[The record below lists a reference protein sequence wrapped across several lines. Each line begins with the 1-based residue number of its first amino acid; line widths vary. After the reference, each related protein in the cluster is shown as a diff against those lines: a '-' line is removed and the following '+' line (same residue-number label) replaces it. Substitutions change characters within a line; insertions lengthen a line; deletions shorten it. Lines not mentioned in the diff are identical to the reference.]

1 VDQLTSSIS
10 NMPLPS
16 SLERLDRLRKPL
28 VWRAIVLV
36 GIFCALLVGLNI
48 WSLVALREGELNDTA
63 QSTANMARALASHAE
78 RSMKVGDGILSELV
92 DRAEHD
98 GRDIDVLVHQ
108 HARLKDIIAST
119 PEIQEAFVY
128 DADGTRLVT
137 SLPNL
142 MAGSNAD
149 REFFRY
155 HLTHTEQATHIGMP
169 IRSRSTGILTIPLSR
184 RVNRPDGSFAGVVM
198 VSLNLNYFG
207 RFYDSFDVGQSGT
220 IVLTINDGTLLYRRP
235 FSQAIVGSNVSN
247 NVVFRYARTHGP
259 VGTAML
265 VATVDGVE
273 RLYSYRHLD
282 GYPLLLFI
290 ARSKQEILS
299 DWVHTAIKSSLIVLS
314 AVMILIWGARRIINQ
329 IIVREALE
337 DELRRAR
344 AVTESRN
351 VSLQELANTDG
362 LTGLVNRR
370 HFEEKLVHEQERARR
385 TSKPC
390 SLVLMDVDYFKKYND
405 YYGHVAGDTCLRQV
419 ASAISVCV
427 KRPADVVARYGGE
440 EFVVL
445 LPDTDLAGACNVA
458 EQIRTRIAALEVP
471 HVKSQF
477 GHVTVSLGVYTAH
490 PGTDGD
496 STADWVRAADTLLYK
511 AKEAGRN
518 TLAAHKDGVPAA
530 ARSDYPKNP

>member
-1 VDQLTSSIS
+1 MSDTSS
-10 NMPLPS
+10 PS

-28 VWRAIVLV
+28 IWRAIVLV
-36 GIFCALLVGLNI
+36 GMFCALLVGLNV
-48 WSLVALREGELNDTA
+48 WSLVALREGELDDTA

-78 RSMKVGDGILSELV
+78 RSIKVGDGILSELV

-98 GRDIDVLVHQ
+98 GRDIDVLLHQ
-108 HARLKDIIAST
+108 HARLQDVVAST

-128 DADGTRLVT
+128 DTDGTRLVT
-137 SLPNL
+137 SLPTL

-155 HLTHTEQATHIGMP
+155 HQTHTERTTHIGMP
-169 IRSRSTGILTIPLSR
+169 IRSRSTGVLTIPLSR
-184 RVNRPDGSFAGVVM
+184 RVNKPDGSFAGVVM

-207 RFYDSFDVGQSGT
+207 HFYDSFDVGHSGT

-235 FSQAIVGSNVSN
+235 FSQALVGSNVSN
-247 NVVFRYARTHGP
+247 NVVFRYAKTHGP

-265 VATVDGVE
+265 VATVDRIE
-273 RLYSYRHLD
+273 RLYSYRHLE

-290 ARSKQEILS
+290 AQSKQEILA
-299 DWVHTAIKSSLIVLS
+299 DWVHTAIKSSVIVLS
-314 AVMILIWGARRIINQ
+314 AIIILIWGARRIINQ
-329 IIVREALE
+329 IVVREALE

-362 LTGLVNRR
+362 LTSLTNRR
-370 HFEEKLVHEQERARR
+370 HFEEKLAHEQERARR
-385 TSKPC
+385 TAEPC
-390 SLVLMDVDYFKKYND
+390 SLILMDVDYFKKYND
-405 YYGHVAGDTCLRQV
+405 HYGHVAGDACLRQV

-458 EQIRTRIAALEVP
+458 EQIRMRIAALEVP

-490 PGTDGD
+490 PGTTEA
-496 STADWVRAADTLLYK
+496 SSADWVRAADTLLYK

-518 TLAAHKDGVPAA
+518 MLAAHEDGLPATV
-530 ARSDYPKNP
+530 RSAHQQNT